1 MFYIRYTPGVF
12 SEGTYRQ
19 RIPSKQ
25 IFYPSKIMIMIIM
38 MIILKIII
46 MIIIINNRN
55 RNKKIKVIN
64 GNEYENG
71 NSKNDQ

>member
-25 IFYPSKIMIMIIM
+25 IFYPSKILMI
-38 MIILKIII
+38 
-46 MIIIINNRN
+46 IIIINNRN
-55 RNKKIKVIN
+55 KKIKMIN
-64 GNEYENG
+64 EFEND
-71 NSKNDQ
+71 NSKNNQSSLLRG